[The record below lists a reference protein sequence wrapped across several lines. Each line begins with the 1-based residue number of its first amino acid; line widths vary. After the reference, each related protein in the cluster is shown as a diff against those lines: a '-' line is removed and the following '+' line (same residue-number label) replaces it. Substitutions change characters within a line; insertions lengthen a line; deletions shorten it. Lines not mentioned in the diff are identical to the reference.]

1 MNSAPASTPSDM
13 RLVPGGV
20 FMMGSSAF
28 YPEEAP
34 RRTVRL
40 ASFWVDETPV
50 TNAQF
55 AAFVDATGYRTF
67 AETPPDPRDYPG
79 MDPALAVAGS
89 LVFTMTDRPVD
100 LGDPSQWWRWVEG
113 ACWRHPLGPE
123 SGIDDI
129 LDHPAVHVTHQDAA
143 AYAAWAGKRLPTEAE
158 FEFAARGGLV
168 DAEYAWGDELTP
180 GGQHLANTWQ
190 GMFPFANTAADGW
203 VRTSPVRAFP
213 PNGYGIH
220 DMIGNVWEICEDWW
234 SLPGDARPRK
244 KSACCAI
251 DNPRGGFRAKSHDPN
266 EPAAKI
272 PRKVIKGGS
281 HLCAPSYCRR
291 YRPAARHPQSIDSS
305 TSHIGFRCVMDAT
318 GI

>member
-1 MNSAPASTPSDM
+1 MQQTSPALLDM
-13 RLVPGGV
+13 RLVEGGV

-34 RRTVRL
+34 CRKVRV

-55 AAFVDATGYRTF
+55 AAFVAATGYKTF

-100 LGDPSQWWRWVEG
+100 LGDPSQWWRWVAG

-129 LDHPAVHVTHQDAA
+129 LDHPVVHVTHQDAA

-158 FEFAARGGLV
+158 FEFAARGGLE
-168 DAEYAWGDELTP
+168 DAEYAWGEELTP
-180 GGQHLANTWQ
+180 GGEHRANTWQ
-190 GMFPFANTAADGW
+190 GLFPFANTAADGW

-213 PNGYGIH
+213 TNGYGIH

-251 DNPRGGFRAKSHDPN
+251 DNPRGGFRAKSFDPAQ
-266 EPAAKI
+266 PTAKI

-281 HLCAPSYCRR
+281 HLCAPSYCQR

-305 TSHIGFRCVMDAT
+305 TSHIGFRCVMNLRAD
-318 GI
+318 